1 MPIKRKKKW
10 WLLEIWCRSEGPSER
25 AEGEWHMA
33 WSAREEDDYCLSI
46 VASIQ
51 DHIAKINR
59 NTFTNYTSETE
70 I

>member
-1 MPIKRKKKW
+1 MNELKGNDT
-10 WLLEIWCRSEGPSER
+10 WLDQQ
-25 AEGEWHMA
+25 
-33 WSAREEDDYCLSI
+33 DDYCLSI